1 MYKYYL
7 CELYKN
13 ASQDERTMYEQMIGV
28 MIKKLVIK
36 VDIIKKNNE
45 QAK

>member
-1 MYKYYL
+1 
-7 CELYKN
+7 
-13 ASQDERTMYEQMIGV
+13 MYEQMIGV

-45 QAK
+45 QAKYKEKRKSLTNSKK